1 MSKPRRI
8 IRRRPSQVRYR
19 RKSTAP
25 RFLLILFA
33 CLGVSAAGASIYS
46 NFILPGDTQSS
57 VDKTYWEA
65 AADYTQDTEISALQS
80 DQPLDPEETTPEPA
94 VASDSDEELPVA
106 QAPCEFGLTR
116 MTNTIQQ
123 GDTPSSLLE
132 GHLKLPEIYALC
144 DKSKKVY
151 SLSKLKAGQPWTM
164 IYSADALI
172 GLEYEISADER
183 LVVSLTES
191 GYEFRREAIPYDL
204 ETVTVG
210 GSITSSLF
218 GAVTDVGESEDLAVR
233 LAKVFAYDVDFVRDL
248 RVGDSFR
255 VVVEKKF
262 REGKF
267 FSYGDLLA
275 ASFTNQGRTYY
286 AYRYA
291 KKGGESAAYYDQ
303 NGRPLRKA
311 FLKSPLPFTRISSG
325 YSMNRM
331 HPILGY
337 RRPHQAIDYAA
348 PTGTPISTVAD
359 GTVSD
364 VGSNKSQ
371 GKYVKVKHSNG
382 YETIYNHM
390 SKFAKISK
398 RGAKV
403 KQGQVIGYVGSTGYA
418 TGPHLDFR
426 MKHNGSFINPLKLK
440 MLPADPIAAKEM
452 PAFKAV
458 IASYKSQ
465 LEEPTRNAASLDTKL
480 LPAR

>member
-1 MSKPRRI
+1 M
-8 IRRRPSQVRYR
+8 
-19 RKSTAP
+19 
-25 RFLLILFA
+25 
-33 CLGVSAAGASIYS
+33 GAAIFS

-57 VDKTYWEA
+57 VDKTSWEVA
-65 AADYTQDTEISALQS
+65 ARYTQDMESSALQP
-80 DQPLDPEETTPEPA
+80 DQPLGPEESAPEQTVTLEPE
-94 VASDSDEELPVA
+94 EELPVA
-106 QAPCEFGLTR
+106 QAPCEPQLTR

-132 GHLKLPEIYALC
+132 GHLNLSEIYALC

-151 SLSKLKAGQPWTM
+151 SLGKLKAGQSWTM
-164 IYSADALI
+164 IYSNDALV
-172 GLEYEISADER
+172 GLEYEIDANER
-183 LVVSLTES
+183 LVVSMTET
-191 GYEFRREAIPYDL
+191 GYDFRREAIPYDL
-204 ETVTVG
+204 ETITVA
-210 GSITSSLF
+210 GSVTSSLF
-218 GAVTDVGESEDLAVR
+218 GAVTDAGESEDLAVR
-233 LAKVFAYDVDFVRDL
+233 LANVFAYDVDFVRAL
-248 RVGDSFR
+248 RAGDSFR

-267 FSYGDLLA
+267 SGYGDLLA
-275 ASFTNQGRTYY
+275 ASFTNQGQTYY
-286 AYRYA
+286 AYRYT
-291 KKGGESAAYYDQ
+291 KKGGESAYYDQ

-337 RRPHQAIDYAA
+337 RRPHQGIDYAA

-359 GTVSD
+359 GTVSEI
-364 VGSNKSQ
+364 GSNKSQ

-398 RGAKV
+398 KGAKI

-426 MKHNGSFINPLKLK
+426 MKLNGSFINPLKLK
-440 MLPADPIAAKEM
+440 MLPAEPIATKEM
-452 PAFKAV
+452 PAFKAI

-465 LEEPTRNAASLDTKL
+465 LEEPIRAASLDKKF
-480 LPAR
+480 LPEH